1 MMMKIFIGLL
11 KKIPWKCGQKG
22 MTMLEALVSIG
33 ILGGVVMTFIFG
45 MSGGALAVKENGQEL
60 TVQNL
65 ARNQM
70 EYIKSCAYTVNATTY
85 PKISTPPGYSISVG
99 VKAVPGA
106 SNNIQKVTANISR
119 ESILLMTVSDYKVNR

>member
-1 MMMKIFIGLL
+1 MKIFTGLL
-11 KKIPWKCGQKG
+11 KKIPWQCGQKG

-33 ILGGVVMTFIFG
+33 ILGGVVMIFIFG

-70 EYIKSCAYTVNATTY
+70 EYIKSYPYTANATTY
-85 PKISTPPGYSISVG
+85 PKISTPTGYSIAVG
-99 VKAVPGA
+99 VKTVPNTN
-106 SNNIQKVTANISR
+106 SNIQKVTANISR
-119 ESILLMTVSDYKVNR
+119 ESVLLMTVSDYKVNR